1 MARRFPNPAR
11 AARNAAQRLYDIR
24 MGMDALS
31 AEAAELRREVAALR
45 SDVSE
50 LRAEGTDGR
59 ATALETA
66 RVNQAEA
73 LRVMRLLHDDEPANR
88 QRVWR
93 LRETPEYALA
103 FEEAEPLVSF
113 NLATYTNLDGL
124 MERALPS
131 VLGQTYERIEVIVVG
146 DAAAPE
152 IERAVKGLKDPRVR
166 FYNQTYR
173 GPYDEAGERLWYVA
187 GGPPSNEGMR
197 LARGR
202 WLCGM
207 DDDDVCRA
215 NRVELLLAAARE
227 RNLEFCYG
235 QLLQRHPDPA
245 DDKEMCRF
253 PPELGAVGLQA
264 SIMHAGLRFVCA
276 ELGDAIWEVPGD
288 WSRIRRMMR
297 LGVRMGMIDDV
308 VVEYFPGELWRGR

>member
-1 MARRFPNPAR
+1 LARRFPNPAR

-173 GPYDEAGERLWYVA
+173 GPYDEAGERLWYVDA
-187 GGPPSNEGMR
+187 GVAHWHLAAYSPLGYRLDASYALLATALEFFAGDGVRWASLGAGAGLSAEPTDGLSRFKAGWATDTRTVHLCGRILDPERYEALGGPPGT
-197 LARGR
+197 
-202 WLCGM
+202 
-207 DDDDVCRA
+207 
-215 NRVELLLAAARE
+215 
-227 RNLEFCYG
+227 
-235 QLLQRHPDPA
+235 P
-245 DDKEMCRF
+245 
-253 PPELGAVGLQA
+253 
-264 SIMHAGLRFVCA
+264 
-276 ELGDAIWEVPGD
+276 
-288 WSRIRRMMR
+288 
-297 LGVRMGMIDDV
+297 
-308 VVEYFPGELWRGR
+308 YFPAYRADSMASR